1 MCKNCYFRL
10 GILSLQIYLE
20 LCVLIFR
27 YLAKEV
33 FITLVALTS
42 VSLLIVMSNQFV
54 QYLTRAAN
62 GQIPGIFILKLMML
76 ELPNLMGLLLPL
88 GFYLAILLA
97 YGRLYAD
104 SEMSV
109 LHACGY
115 GPRQLMKHTLGMAGV
130 LAGVVLIIM
139 LWLSPYI
146 STERAKLLR
155 TTGVQILIKTIVPAH
170 FNSVSHGRDVFYVQ
184 SMNRDHTQA
193 YDVFLARLVQK
204 NNQQTWDVLWAEKAY
219 ATTDPATDE
228 DYVVFEKGRVY
239 EGFPGQADYRVI
251 QFDQYESRL
260 PHPVTTLKKEDLRVA
275 TTASLWPI
283 NNSDPLKAAEIQW
296 RLSIPL
302 MVIVLSLVAVP
313 LSRVN
318 PRSGKYAKLLP
329 AMILYVVYAN
339 FIFIAR
345 NWVVVGKVPP
355 WLGLWWVHGL
365 VALIGFALIR
375 HNRMR
380 AA

>member
-1 MCKNCYFRL
+1 M
-10 GILSLQIYLE
+10 
-20 LCVLIFR
+20 LIFR

-115 GPRQLMKHTLGMAGV
+115 GARQLMKHTLGMAGV
-130 LAGVVLIIM
+130 LAGVVLVIM

-193 YDVFLARLVQK
+193 HDVFLARLVQK

-228 DYVVFEKGRVY
+228 DYVVFEKGKVY

-275 TTASLWPI
+275 STASLWPI
-283 NNSDPLKAAEIQW
+283 NNPDPLKAAEIQW

-355 WLGLWWVHGL
+355 WFGLWW
-365 VALIGFALIR
+365 
-375 HNRMR
+375 
-380 AA
+380 